1 MDEYRRGFDLP
12 LTENKLLVLLLA
24 AIVITASI
32 FLWGD
37 MVESGF
43 DPFTC
48 FACGSIILVLGYVLV
63 MEAGRG
69 FAKLHIVPEGIAV
82 TLFGKTLRKIPREE
96 IAFFGG
102 FIGTRKCRYPKALA
116 VCTCSMEDL
125 AEKEE
130 RKTDR
135 MFRNARTRPGW
146 AEDMAKKYLLRCAGD
161 FRGQLGLPNRDV
173 LLLEWSP
180 ERLEML
186 MEMYPGVPWCDLSDK
201 KKLDAERNASHN
213 TVGAGH

>member
-24 AIVITASI
+24 AIVTTASI

-43 DPFTC
+43 DLFSC
-48 FACGSIILVLGYVLV
+48 FACGAITLILCYVLM

-82 TLFGKTLRKIPREE
+82 TLFGKTLRQIPVEE
-96 IAFFGG
+96 MLFFGG
-102 FIGTRKCRYPKALA
+102 FIGTRKGRYPKNIA
-116 VCTCSMEDL
+116 VCTCSMETL

-130 RKTDR
+130 QKTDK
-135 MFRNARTRPGW
+135 MFRNSRTRPGW

-161 FRGQLGLPNRDV
+161 FRGQLVLPNRDV

-201 KKLDAERNASHN
+201 KKLDAERKN
-213 TVGAGH
+213 

>member
-1 MDEYRRGFDLP
+1 MENRYRRGYELP

-24 AIVITASI
+24 AIVTTASI

-43 DPFTC
+43 DLFSC
-48 FACGSIILVLGYVLV
+48 FACGAITLILCYVLM

-82 TLFGKTLRKIPREE
+82 TLFGKTLRQIPVEE
-96 IAFFGG
+96 MLFFGG
-102 FIGTRKCRYPKALA
+102 FIGTRKGRYPKNIA
-116 VCTCSMEDL
+116 VCTCSMETL

-130 RKTDR
+130 QKTDK
-135 MFRNARTRPGW
+135 MFRNSRTRPGW

-186 MEMYPGVPWCDLSDK
+186 MKMYPSVPWCDLSDK
-201 KKLDAERNASHN
+201 KKLDAERKN
-213 TVGAGH
+213 

>member
-24 AIVITASI
+24 AIVTTAMI

-43 DPFTC
+43 DLFSC
-48 FACGSIILVLGYVLV
+48 FACGAITLVLCYVLV

-82 TLFGKTLRKIPREE
+82 TLFGKTLRQIPVEE
-96 IAFFGG
+96 MLFFGG
-102 FIGTRKCRYPKALA
+102 FIGTRKGRYPKNIA
-116 VCTCSMEDL
+116 VCTCSMETL

-130 RKTDR
+130 QKTDK
-135 MFRNARTRPGW
+135 MFRNSRTRPGW

-186 MEMYPGVPWCDLSDK
+186 MEMYPNVPWCDLSDK
-201 KKLDAERNASHN
+201 KKLDAERKN
-213 TVGAGH
+213 

>member
-24 AIVITASI
+24 AIVTTASI

-43 DPFTC
+43 DLFSC
-48 FACGSIILVLGYVLV
+48 FACGAITLILCYVLM

-82 TLFGKTLRKIPREE
+82 TLFGKTLRQIPVEE
-96 IAFFGG
+96 MLFFGG
-102 FIGTRKCRYPKALA
+102 FIGTRKGRYPKNIA
-116 VCTCSMEDL
+116 VCTCSMETL

-130 RKTDR
+130 QKTDK
-135 MFRNARTRPGW
+135 MFRNSRTRPGW

-161 FRGQLGLPNRDV
+161 FRGQLVLPNRDV

-201 KKLDAERNASHN
+201 KKLDAERKK
-213 TVGAGH
+213 

>member
-12 LTENKLLVLLLA
+12 LTENKLLVILLA

-43 DPFTC
+43 DLFTC

-82 TLFGKTLRKIPREE
+82 TLFGKTLRKIHREE

-130 RKTDR
+130 RKTDK

-180 ERLEML
+180 ERLDLL
-186 MEMYPGVPWCDLSDK
+186 MEMYPNVPWCDLTDK